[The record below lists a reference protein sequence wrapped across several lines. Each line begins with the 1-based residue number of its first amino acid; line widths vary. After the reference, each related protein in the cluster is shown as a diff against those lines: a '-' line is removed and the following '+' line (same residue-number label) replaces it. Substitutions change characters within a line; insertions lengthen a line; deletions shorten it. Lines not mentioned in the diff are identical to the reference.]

1 MNIEE
6 IEEKESNKET
16 KIEKKLRST
25 HIFIFPFKIINETKT
40 EDKKS
45 RKERVLKDEKDWE
58 EYTPYN
64 SQVETDK
71 NLMKYFN
78 KYAKD
83 SLFRYGNDF
92 NDKYVGEFHHKKIKS
107 CKFTICYK
115 EKKYISGVEKVIE
128 RNYILDIEEIRIK
141 FFDTSI
147 GTLSFVLNNYDYSE
161 ISDVLLINNQG
172 RKIYLA
178 YETEECSKIK
188 IEGIDFQIYQDISE
202 STIIYEG
209 QNEFLHNNKIIDYF
223 INLREIEPMLD
234 DRMYTMC
241 QYLQDDDEI
250 KKQLNLENNQEKV
263 EELIR
268 EKAKNERIKYWYQY
282 TYIDEPNLK
291 MCQNINLEKELI
303 KKSSYMRWEDWG
315 TCYGISRYSFM
326 LWTRTNFKEK
336 NNFSLNVLNK
346 HLKTLYFQML
356 SLLIAQK
363 STIVLLNEK
372 INNLLEKNSS
382 EENEYNE
389 YLNYLSKLNFREI
402 THQEQGIEIYNLCRN
417 QMDIQMLTEE
427 LNLKVKTLNDK
438 AERDRDKEEAEAES
452 KQQKTIE
459 NFGLFLAI
467 LGTIFGILGISE
479 TYLNTTSK
487 IIISGVEIEQENWYG
502 FFVRKLRDYSGTVF
516 ILLALFFIVYIAIK
530 IYVTIK
536 NKK

>member
-6 IEEKESNKET
+6 MEDKKATKET

-25 HIFIFPFKIINETKT
+25 HIFIFPFKIINETKVK
-40 EDKKS
+40 DKEN
-45 RKERVLKDEKDWE
+45 RKERVLRDEKYWE

-64 SQVETDK
+64 SQADTDK

-107 CKFTICYK
+107 CKFTISYK
-115 EKKYISGVEKVIE
+115 EKKYVLDVEEV
-128 RNYILDIEEIRIK
+128 RVK

-161 ISDVLLINNQG
+161 ITDVLLINNQG

-188 IEGIDFQIYQDISE
+188 IEGIDFQISQDISK

-209 QNEFLHNNKIIDYF
+209 ENEYLHNNKIIDYF

-241 QYLQDDDEI
+241 QYFQDDDEI

-263 EELIR
+263 EELIK

-282 TYIDEPNLK
+282 IFIDGPDYK
-291 MCQNINLEKELI
+291 MCQNVDLERELI
-303 KKSSYMRWEDWG
+303 KRSSYMRWEDWG

-326 LWTRTNFKEK
+326 LWTRINFNEEK
-336 NNFSLNVLNK
+336 KFSLNVLNK

-402 THQEQGIEIYNLCRN
+402 THQEQGIEIYNLCRD

-459 NFGLFLAI
+459 SFGIILAI

-516 ILLALFFIVYIAIK
+516 ILLALFFIVYIIIK

-536 NKK
+536 NKKKRKEKLYEK

>member
-1 MNIEE
+1 MNI
-6 IEEKESNKET
+6 KEMEDKSLNKENE
-16 KIEKKLRST
+16 IEKKLRST
-25 HIFIFPFKIINETKT
+25 HIFIFPFKILNEMTAK
-40 EDKKS
+40 DKEN
-45 RKERVLKDEKDWE
+45 RKERILREEKDWE

-64 SQVETDK
+64 SQADTDK

-92 NDKYVGEFHHKKIKS
+92 NDKYVGEFHHKKMKS
-107 CKFTICYK
+107 CKFIISYK
-115 EKKYISGVEKVIE
+115 EE
-128 RNYILDIEEIRIK
+128 NYVLDIEEVRIK

-147 GTLSFVLNNYDYSE
+147 GTLSFVLNNYDYSK

-178 YETEECSKIK
+178 YENEECSKIK
-188 IEGIDFQIYQDISE
+188 IEGVDFQISQDISK

-209 QNEFLHNNKIIDYF
+209 ENEYLHNNKIIDYF
-223 INLREIEPMLD
+223 INLRNIEPMLD

-250 KKQLNLENNQEKV
+250 KKQLNLEDNQEKIQK
-263 EELIR
+263 LIK
-268 EKAKNERIKYWYQY
+268 EKADNERIKYWYQY
-282 TYIDEPNLK
+282 IYVDDPNFK
-291 MCQNINLEKELI
+291 MCQNINLERELI

-326 LWTRTNFKEK
+326 LWTRIDFKE
-336 NNFSLNVLNK
+336 NTFSLNVLNK

-363 STIVLLNEK
+363 STIVLLNEQ
-372 INNLLEKNSS
+372 INNLLERNSS

-389 YLNYLSKLNFREI
+389 YLTYLSKLNFREI

-459 NFGLFLAI
+459 NFGLLLAI
-467 LGTIFGILGISE
+467 LGTIFGVLGISE
-479 TYLNTTSK
+479 TYLETTPKVIMPGMEVMGKENIFGLLVK
-487 IIISGVEIEQENWYG
+487 I
-502 FFVRKLRDYSGTVF
+502 LRDQSIIVSLF
-516 ILLALFFIVYIAIK
+516 VILFFIYYLK
-530 IYVTIK
+530 R
-536 NKK
+536 KK